1 MRFLRNLIQNA
12 NVLNVLLAIVIL
24 AFAAG
29 IAISAIQTRRLYTT
43 PRIKEKGPA
52 AVEQPVEVA
61 AKMPSDYAVIGE
73 QNLFHPERTIPVDKK
88 VEVPRPEVVL
98 YGTMMG
104 TERLALIEDKKNPVT
119 TPGRGNR
126 QRFVRKGEVISGYTV
141 TDIMSDRITL
151 ARGDDKMTVML
162 ADPGKQRTVDA
173 GGPPGEPA
181 APPRAPGPARAPAA
195 ARPGVARPP
204 QPQVP
209 AVPRPPATPGQGS
222 LRVGET
228 VRPGQPASPQTGGQA
243 PGK

>member
-12 NVLNVLLAIVIL
+12 NVLNVLLVIVIL

-29 IAISAIQTRRLYTT
+29 IVISAIQMRRLYTI
-43 PRIKEKGPA
+43 PRIKEKAPA
-52 AVEQPVEVA
+52 AAEQPAQVA

-104 TERLALIEDKKNPVT
+104 TDRFALIEDKKNPVT

-151 ARGDDKMTVML
+151 ARGDDRMTVML
-162 ADPGKQRTVDA
+162 ADPGKQRTGDA
-173 GGPPGEPA
+173 GALPGEPA
-181 APPRAPGPARAPAA
+181 GTARPATP
-195 ARPGVARPP
+195 ARPGVAPARP
-204 QPQVP
+204 PQVP
-209 AVPRPPATPGQGS
+209 AVPRPPATPGQSS

>member
-12 NVLNVLLAIVIL
+12 NLLNVLLAIVIL

-29 IAISAIQTRRLYTT
+29 IVISVIQMRRLYTI
-43 PRIKEKGPA
+43 PRIKEKAPA
-52 AVEQPVEVA
+52 AIEQPAEVA

-88 VEVPRPEVVL
+88 VEVPRPEIVL

-104 TERLALIEDKKNPVT
+104 AERFALIEDKKNPIT

-126 QRFVRKGEVISGYTV
+126 QRFVRKGEVVSGYTV

-151 ARGDDKMTVML
+151 ARGDDKMTFML
-162 ADPGKQRTVDA
+162 AEPGKQRTGDA
-173 GGPPGEPA
+173 DGSLGPA
-181 APPRAPGPARAPAA
+181 APAKAPAP

-204 QPQVP
+204 RPLVP
-209 AVPRPPATPGQGS
+209 AVPQPPATPGQSS

-228 VRPGQPASPQTGGQA
+228 VKPGQPASPQTGGQT
-243 PGK
+243 PRKQPE

>member
-12 NVLNVLLAIVIL
+12 NVLNVLLVIVIL

-29 IAISAIQTRRLYTT
+29 IVISAIQIRRLYTI
-43 PRIKEKGPA
+43 PRIKEKAPA
-52 AVEQPVEVA
+52 AAEQPAEVP

-104 TERLALIEDKKNPVT
+104 TERSALIEDKKNPVT

-151 ARGDDKMTVML
+151 ARGDDRMTVML
-162 ADPGKQRTVDA
+162 ADPGKQRAGDA
-173 GGPPGEPA
+173 GGPPGEPKA
-181 APPRAPGPARAPAA
+181 PARAPAP

-204 QPQVP
+204 QPQAP
-209 AVPRPPATPGQGS
+209 AVPRPPATPGQSS

-243 PGK
+243 PRK

>member
-29 IAISAIQTRRLYTT
+29 IAISAIQTRRLYTI
-43 PRIKEKGPA
+43 PRIKEKAPA
-52 AVEQPVEVA
+52 AVEQPAEVA
-61 AKMPSDYAVIGE
+61 AKMPSDFAVIGE

-104 TERLALIEDKKNPVT
+104 TERSALIEDKKNPVT

-151 ARGDDKMTVML
+151 ARGDDRMTVML
-162 ADPGKQRTVDA
+162 ADPGKQRTGDA

-181 APPRAPGPARAPAA
+181 APARAPAA
-195 ARPGVARPP
+195 RAPAPARPGITRPP
-204 QPQVP
+204 QPQAP
-209 AVPRPPATPGQGS
+209 AVPRPPATPGQSS

-228 VRPGQPASPQTGGQA
+228 VRPGQPASPQPGGQA